1 MKTSKEAQ
9 KTMTQ
14 GPNKGTIYSM
24 VKEIAEVRSIKEAA
38 ELLHTGK
45 WVAITATIGEKP
57 LISLGRIDD

>member
-9 KTMTQ
+9 KTMAQ

-24 VKEIAEVRSIKEAA
+24 VKEVYESRNIKEVA

-45 WVAITATIGEKP
+45 WVAISATVGERP

>member
-1 MKTSKEAQ
+1 MKASKEVQ

-24 VKEIAEVRSIKEAA
+24 VKEVYESRNIKEVA

-45 WVAITATIGEKP
+45 WIAITATIGEKP